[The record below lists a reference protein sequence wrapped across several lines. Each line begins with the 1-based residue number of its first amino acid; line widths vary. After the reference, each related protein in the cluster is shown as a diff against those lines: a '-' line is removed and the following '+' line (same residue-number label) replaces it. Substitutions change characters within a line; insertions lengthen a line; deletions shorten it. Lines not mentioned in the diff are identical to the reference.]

1 MSFKTGTHNTYFL
14 YLAIASHIIWRSF
27 LFLFLRWFLS
37 SGSGWKTHT
46 GMSPLMP
53 SLSLCSLLPS
63 LDSSLYP
70 SSYCSFF
77 FLILLTPSIIAVGQ
91 WIEEDTDLTRTG
103 AESLGEVIS
112 PKIHSLAGWPLPF
125 HPLDFRCSCLDG
137 PCKTL
142 TRSVKTADVWWQWL

>member
-1 MSFKTGTHNTYFL
+1 MSFKTGTHNTYFFIPGNRVTH
-14 YLAIASHIIWRSF
+14 YLTIISIPISALVSLKWEWLEDSHRNESPNA
-27 LFLFLRWFLS
+27 LS
-37 SGSGWKTHT
+37 VTVL
-46 GMSPLMP
+46 PAPEVRL
-53 SLSLCSLLPS
+53 LSLPFPIL
-63 LDSSLYP
+63 
-70 SSYCSFF
+70 FIF

-112 PKIHSLAGWPLPF
+112 PKIHSLEGWPLPF

-142 TRSVKTADVWWQWL
+142 TRSVKTADV